1 MIAAGGTLGIL
12 IPPSLTLILYGLAT
26 EQSIGKLFMAGVG
39 PGIMLTLLFAVWVM
53 FKSWREKREALAG
66 GGHSRADALLVA
78 ERHSWRDRLLSLPRL
93 APFLILILI
102 VMVALYG
109 GWATPSEVAGIGAF
123 GALVMVMLIYGCW
136 RWADLKVILSGTAR
150 ESSMIILI
158 KAI

>member
-1 MIAAGGTLGIL
+1 MTVLLGIGGALIGGTIA
-12 IPPSLTLILYGLAT
+12 S
-26 EQSIGKLFMAGVG
+26 EIGEGNIFELNFIGTVVG
-39 PGIMLTLLFAVWVM
+39 MGN
-53 FKSWREKREALAG
+53 
-66 GGHSRADALLVA
+66 ALLVA

-150 ESSMIILI
+150 ESSTGSKRNTDSPSGIGTSSSV
-158 KAI
+158 